1 MSQVRSLNRV
11 ILVGRAGKDPEVT
24 VMPNSGQQLAKFSL
38 ATNEG
43 YFDKNNNAWKDLPTE
58 WHNIVAWRALA
69 QKVEKGVGKGDM
81 VLVEGQHPHAQM
93 EGQERPGQI
102 EHRDPGRQY
111 RRPGPPQGPG
121 APDSGTPYPPASA
134 TAPGFLSRQQA
145 NRAPRPSR
153 PPRREMMPAY
163 EEEDPF

>member
-43 YFDKNNNAWKDLPTE
+43 YYDKNNNAWKDLPTE

-69 QKVEKGVGKGDM
+69 QKVEKGIGKGDM
-81 VLVEGQHPHAQM
+81 VLVEGSIRTRKWKDKN
-93 EGQERPGQI
+93 GQDRSSTEIQADNIVVLDRRKDGGAGSGPAYSGERHGA
-102 EHRDPGRQY
+102 RDSFPEAGNQ
-111 RRPGPPQGPG
+111 G
-121 APDSGTPYPPASA
+121 APPFMGAQDGDEG
-134 TAPGFLSRQQA
+134 GF
-145 NRAPRPSR
+145 
-153 PPRREMMPAY
+153 
-163 EEEDPF
+163 EEDPF

>member
-24 VMPNSGQQLAKFSL
+24 VMANSGQQLAKFSL

-43 YFDKNNNAWKDLPTE
+43 YYDKNSNSWKDLPTE

-81 VLVEGQHPHAQM
+81 VLVEGSIRSRKWKDKS
-93 EGQERPGQI
+93 GQDRSTTEIQADNIIVLDRRKDGAAGSGSSYPGDRPGARDSFPDMNSRGGPPF
-102 EHRDPGRQY
+102 EDSREGNDPG
-111 RRPGPPQGPG
+111 
-121 APDSGTPYPPASA
+121 
-134 TAPGFLSRQQA
+134 F
-145 NRAPRPSR
+145 
-153 PPRREMMPAY
+153 
-163 EEEDPF
+163 EEDPF

>member
-11 ILVGRAGKDPEVT
+11 ILVGRTGKDPEVT

-43 YFDKNNNAWKDLPTE
+43 YYDKNNNSWKDLPTE

-81 VLVEGQHPHAQM
+81 VLVEGSIHTRKWKDKN
-93 EGQERPGQI
+93 GQDRSTTEITADNITVLDRRKDGASGSSYSSDRFGG
-102 EHRDPGRQY
+102 RDSFPDAG
-111 RRPGPPQGPG
+111 GPG
-121 APDSGTPYPPASA
+121 MPPMESA
-134 TAPGFLSRQQA
+134 HDGDEAGF
-145 NRAPRPSR
+145 
-153 PPRREMMPAY
+153 
-163 EEEDPF
+163 EEDPF

>member
-11 ILVGRAGKDPEVT
+11 ILVGRTGKDPEVT
-24 VMPNSGQQLAKFSL
+24 VMPNSGQQLAKFSM

-81 VLVEGQHPHAQM
+81 VLVEGSIHTRKWKDKNGQDRSTTEITADNITVLDRRKDGGGGSGSSYPNNRAAARDSFPEAGSQGMPPM
-93 EGQERPGQI
+93 E
-102 EHRDPGRQY
+102 
-111 RRPGPPQGPG
+111 
-121 APDSGTPYPPASA
+121 SA
-134 TAPGFLSRQQA
+134 GEGDEPGF
-145 NRAPRPSR
+145 
-153 PPRREMMPAY
+153 
-163 EEEDPF
+163 EEDPF

>member
-11 ILVGRAGKDPEVT
+11 ILVGRTGKDPEVT

-81 VLVEGQHPHAQM
+81 VLVEGSIHTRKWKDKNGQDRSTTEITADNITVLDRRKDGGSGSSYANNRFAGAHDSFPEAGGQGLPPM
-93 EGQERPGQI
+93 EGVHEGD
-102 EHRDPGRQY
+102 E
-111 RRPGPPQGPG
+111 
-121 APDSGTPYPPASA
+121 
-134 TAPGFLSRQQA
+134 PGF
-145 NRAPRPSR
+145 
-153 PPRREMMPAY
+153 
-163 EEEDPF
+163 EEDPF

>member
-24 VMPNSGQQLAKFSL
+24 VMPKSGQQLAKFSM

-69 QKVEKGVGKGDM
+69 QKVEKGLGKGDL
-81 VLVEGQHPHAQM
+81 VLVEGSIRTRKWQDKNGLDRSITEIQADN
-93 EGQERPGQI
+93 I
-102 EHRDPGRQY
+102 TILD
-111 RRPGPPQGPG
+111 RRKDQAAGV
-121 APDSGTPYPPASA
+121 GTPYPSGKTGRSSFPDSSEAGTPPFA
-134 TAPGFLSRQQA
+134 TAQEG
-145 NRAPRPSR
+145 
-153 PPRREMMPAY
+153 EGPAY
-163 EEEDPF
+163 EDEDPF

>member
-43 YFDKNNNAWKDLPTE
+43 YFDKNSNAWKDLPTE

-81 VLVEGQHPHAQM
+81 VLVEGSIRTRKWKDKSGQDRSITEIQADNIVVLDRRKESASGSGPSYPGDRNKRDSFPDTNSQGAQPF
-93 EGQERPGQI
+93 EGAREGD
-102 EHRDPGRQY
+102 E
-111 RRPGPPQGPG
+111 
-121 APDSGTPYPPASA
+121 
-134 TAPGFLSRQQA
+134 PGF
-145 NRAPRPSR
+145 
-153 PPRREMMPAY
+153 
-163 EEEDPF
+163 EEDPF

>member
-11 ILVGRAGKDPEVT
+11 ILVGRTGKDPEIT

-43 YFDKNNNAWKDLPTE
+43 YFDKNSNAWKDLPTE

-81 VLVEGQHPHAQM
+81 VLVEGSIHTRKWKDKNGQDRSTTEITADNITVLDRRKDGASGSGSSYPSDKFRRDAFPEANSQATPPFESAR
-93 EGQERPGQI
+93 EGE
-102 EHRDPGRQY
+102 DPSY
-111 RRPGPPQGPG
+111 
-121 APDSGTPYPPASA
+121 
-134 TAPGFLSRQQA
+134 
-145 NRAPRPSR
+145 
-153 PPRREMMPAY
+153 
-163 EEEDPF
+163 EEDPF

>member
-43 YFDKNNNAWKDLPTE
+43 YFDKNSNAWKDLPTE
-58 WHNIVAWRALA
+58 WHNIVAWRGLA

-81 VLVEGQHPHAQM
+81 VLVEGSIRTRKWKDKN
-93 EGQERPGQI
+93 GQDRSITEIQADNI
-102 EHRDPGRQY
+102 TVLD
-111 RRPGPPQGPG
+111 RRKDQAAG
-121 APDSGTPYPPASA
+121 AGTPYPSGKSSKNSFPDKSEPGTPPFA
-134 TAPGFLSRQQA
+134 TAQEGEDA
-145 NRAPRPSR
+145 
-153 PPRREMMPAY
+153 AY

>member
-81 VLVEGQHPHAQM
+81 VLVEGSIRTRKWKDKSGQDRSTTEIQADNIVVLDRRR
-93 EGQERPGQI
+93 EGGPSAGSSYGGERPR
-102 EHRDPGRQY
+102 RDSFPEADG
-111 RRPGPPQGPG
+111 G
-121 APDSGTPYPPASA
+121 GTPPFAGGPDGEEA
-134 TAPGFLSRQQA
+134 GF
-145 NRAPRPSR
+145 
-153 PPRREMMPAY
+153 
-163 EEEDPF
+163 EEDPF

>member
-43 YFDKNNNAWKDLPTE
+43 YYDKNSNAWKDLPTE
-58 WHNIVAWRALA
+58 WHNIVAWRVLA

-81 VLVEGQHPHAQM
+81 VLVEGSIHTRKWKDKN
-93 EGQERPGQI
+93 GQDRSSTEITADTIVVLDRRKDGAASSGSSYGGERHGN
-102 EHRDPGRQY
+102 RDAFPEAGSQ
-111 RRPGPPQGPG
+111 G
-121 APDSGTPYPPASA
+121 APPFDASREGDESGV
-134 TAPGFLSRQQA
+134 
-145 NRAPRPSR
+145 
-153 PPRREMMPAY
+153 
-163 EEEDPF
+163 EEDPF

>member
-24 VMPNSGQQLAKFSL
+24 VMPTSGQQLAKFSL

-69 QKVEKGVGKGDM
+69 QKVEKSVGKGDM
-81 VLVEGQHPHAQM
+81 VLIEGSIRTRKWKDKNGQDRSSTEIQADNIVVLDRRKDAAGGTGPTYGNDRYPARPSFP
-93 EGQERPGQI
+93 EGGA
-102 EHRDPGRQY
+102 
-111 RRPGPPQGPG
+111 GPVPEGG
-121 APDSGTPYPPASA
+121 EGDE
-134 TAPGFLSRQQA
+134 PGF
-145 NRAPRPSR
+145 
-153 PPRREMMPAY
+153 
-163 EEEDPF
+163 EEDPF